1 MGWDKGRWG
10 EVWDELLNM
19 NYLFIELFIQVRI
32 HSNITGNNP
41 IKLTYNSIDRVIN
54 RADKQC
60 LYKSEYTVT

>member
-41 IKLTYNSIDRVIN
+41 IKLTYNSIDRMIN